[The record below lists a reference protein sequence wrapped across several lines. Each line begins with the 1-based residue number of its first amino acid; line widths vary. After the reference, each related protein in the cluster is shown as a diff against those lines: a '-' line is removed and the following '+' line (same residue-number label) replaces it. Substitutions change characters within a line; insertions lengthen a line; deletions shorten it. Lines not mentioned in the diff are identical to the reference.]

1 MTNLDDKQI
10 LWHGKVFDFNV
21 EERVLPNGRKIEMG
35 VIHHPGSAAILP
47 VFEDGS
53 IVLIHQYRPAI
64 GDFIWEIPSGTMGPG
79 EDPLACAR
87 RELREECGLK
97 SNRLEKIGEILIAP
111 WYSDERLHLFVAT
124 ALIPCNQ
131 DLDEDEIL
139 TTHTFSFDQVMSMAE
154 RGEIR
159 DATTLLTLRTAC
171 LILKKKTS

>member
-1 MTNLDDKQI
+1 MTSFDDKQI

-21 EERVLPNGRKIEMG
+21 EERILPNGRKIEMG

-64 GDFIWEIPSGTMGPG
+64 RDFIWEIPSGTMGPG

-97 SNRLEKIGEILIAP
+97 SNRFEKIREILIAP
-111 WYSDERLHLFVAT
+111 WYSDERIHLFLAT
-124 ALIPCNQ
+124 ELTPCDQ

-154 RGEIR
+154 RGEIQ
-159 DATTLLTLRTAC
+159 DATTLLALKTAC
-171 LILKKKTS
+171 LIGKKKTS